1 MIVAM
6 KLNLDC
12 FTKFMSA
19 AARDTSKRVV
29 INQSHLVLID
39 LAQSCNK
46 NSNPNRDLVGGGRER
61 EGETKHLLDFQR
73 LCKNLRTATI
83 CLHTEQAQI
92 PHRRASGL
100 VRLLLMVVMK
110 LISSIYV
117 KIKLFQCFFLL
128 RRIYK

>member
-46 NSNPNRDLVGGGRER
+46 NSNPNRDLVGGKERER
-61 EGETKHLLDFQR
+61 ER
-73 LCKNLRTATI
+73 RNI
-83 CLHTEQAQI
+83 C
-92 PHRRASGL
+92 
-100 VRLLLMVVMK
+100 
-110 LISSIYV
+110 
-117 KIKLFQCFFLL
+117 
-128 RRIYK
+128 